1 MALIWATI
9 FQTARATDTALTW
22 FQWLA
27 ILNYEL
33 HELL

>member
-9 FQTARATDTALTW
+9 FQTARETDTASIW

-27 ILNYEL
+27 ILNFEL